1 MAPRKA
7 VAQVRAA
14 IMGVTWIRMQ
24 DSASSSGS
32 AVYTRMILGKCLN
45 SFGSPFSSSVNS
57 EGWAERSCS
66 S

>member
-7 VAQVRAA
+7 VVQVRAVS
-14 IMGVTWIRMQ
+14 MGVTWSRMQ
-24 DSASSSGS
+24 ASASSSGS

-45 SFGSPFSSSVNS
+45 SVGSPLSSSVNS
-57 EGWAERSCS
+57 EGWAERSFS

>member
-1 MAPRKA
+1 
-7 VAQVRAA
+7 
-14 IMGVTWIRMQ
+14 MGVTRIRMQ
-24 DSASSSGS
+24 DSASSSVS

-57 EGWAERSCS
+57 EGWAERSFS